1 MDGIG
6 NEHRERETERKKDA
20 KKETRFVLEG
30 LVSHPVLV
38 YPGCTLGS
46 RPCLFIVAGLELILP
61 ISF

>member
-1 MDGIG
+1 MG
-6 NEHRERETERKKDA
+6 NEH
-20 KKETRFVLEG
+20 KETASDAEGTWLVLEG
-30 LVSHPVLV
+30 WVSHPVLV

>member
-1 MDGIG
+1 MG
-6 NEHRERETERKKDA
+6 NEHGERREGDAERENAEE
-20 KKETRFVLEG
+20 ETQLVLEG

-46 RPCLFIVAGLELILP
+46 HPCLFIVTGLELILP

>member
-6 NEHRERETERKKDA
+6 NEHGERETERKKA
-20 KKETRFVLEG
+20 AEREAQLVLEG

-46 RPCLFIVAGLELILP
+46 RLCLFIVAGLELILP

>member
-1 MDGIG
+1 MS
-6 NEHRERETERKKDA
+6 NEHKETES
-20 KKETRFVLEG
+20 ETEGTQLVLEG

-46 RPCLFIVAGLELILP
+46 RPCLFIVAGSELILP

>member
-1 MDGIG
+1 MSA
-6 NEHRERETERKKDA
+6 ERERRKKDA
-20 KKETRFVLEG
+20 ERETQLVLEG